1 MVKLVIAGFNA
12 CLGSAFVGLSDALAL
27 ARRAIMKSTGE
38 EPFNVA
44 TASADGRPIVDGH
57 GRRMEVET
65 SFEDIT
71 LCDAIIV
78 PPLDADEPPSPQ
90 AAAAFASAAA
100 WMRRHH
106 SRGALVCG
114 TGAGVFLLGEAG
126 LLDGRRCAVSWRLR
140 DELKRR
146 YPRSE
151 PAPNAAL
158 VEDRRVVTAGAPLAW
173 IDVAL
178 HVIRLLCGPDA
189 ARIAADATVL
199 ESTPTP
205 GVSYAPSGYLAG
217 ANPFLL
223 EAERVVRQAGDAPL
237 SAQDLARALSTS
249 ERTLHRRLKQAC
261 GESPKGFIDRVRVDI
276 ARTLLETSTKSVKEL
291 AAGAGFV
298 DEASFRR
305 TFRRFVGM
313 APGAYRVLQRARNQP
328 KAHMFA
334 VQKDAEL
341 IPEILT
347 RILDS
352 CVNGVTLSDPDQE
365 DYPIVYANREF
376 ERITGYNREEV
387 IGKNCRFL
395 QDDDRDQEGRS
406 KIREAM
412 KKQEHAEVTLRNYRK
427 DGTLF
432 HNKLSITPLF
442 DNHGRL
448 IYFLGVQYDVTQQVR
463 AEQEIGELK
472 AKLSALSRDDS
483 ARPELLTRPNN
494 SAARATQNV
503 GAHVVGKPAGLGSA

>member
-1 MVKLVIAGFNA
+1 MVKLVIAGVDA
-12 CLGSAFVGLSDALAL
+12 CLGSAFLGLWDALAL
-27 ARRAIMKSTGE
+27 ARRAIQKTTGE
-38 EPFNVA
+38 EPFSIA
-44 TASADGRPIVDGH
+44 TASADGQPIVDGQ
-57 GRRMEVET
+57 GRRIEVET
-65 SFEDIT
+65 SFDDIA

-78 PPLDADEPPSPQ
+78 PPLAAEEPPGPE
-90 AAAAFASAAA
+90 AMAAFASAAA

-126 LLDGRRCAVSWRLR
+126 LLDGRRCAVGLRLR

-146 YPRSE
+146 YPRCE
-151 PAPNAAL
+151 PASSAGL

-173 IDVAL
+173 VDVAL
-178 HVIRLLCGPDA
+178 HVIRLLCGADA
-189 ARIAADATVL
+189 ARVAAEATVL

-205 GVSYAPSGYLAG
+205 GAAYAPSGYLAG

-261 GESPKGFIDRVRVDI
+261 GESPKEFIDRVRVDI

-328 KAHMFA
+328 KAHMFS

-347 RILDS
+347 HILDS
-352 CVNGVTLSDPDQE
+352 CVNGVTLSDPDRD

-376 ERITGYNREEV
+376 ERMTGYSRDEV
-387 IGKNCRFL
+387 VGRNCRFL
-395 QDDDRDQEGRS
+395 QGDDREQEGRS
-406 KIREAM
+406 KIREAI
-412 KKQEHAEVTLRNYRK
+412 KKQEHVEVTLRNYRK
-427 DGTLF
+427 DGSMF

-442 DNHGRL
+442 DDHGRL
-448 IYFLGVQYDVTQQVR
+448 IYFLGIQYDVTQQVR
-463 AEQEIGELK
+463 AEQEIGDLK
-472 AKLSALSRDDS
+472 AKLTALSRDDRPGYELPHAAKNGD
-483 ARPELLTRPNN
+483 ARDRKAGFAEGL
-494 SAARATQNV
+494 
-503 GAHVVGKPAGLGSA
+503 GKPNDFDLA